1 MEQRKYQ
8 IQSWRQNRVALPKA
22 ATITG
27 VTELNS
33 EQGLYWLHVT
43 VDPEAKQVIRIVNAF
58 NNPEIGPTLIAM
70 KDGLFFW
77 DLGEI
82 PHNNL
87 IPEVVGVYELD
98 TPTA

>member
-1 MEQRKYQ
+1 MEQRRYQ

-27 VTELNS
+27 VTALDS

-43 VDPEAKQVIRIVNAF
+43 VDPTAKTWVRIINAY
-58 NNPEIGPTLIAM
+58 NNPEIGPTMVAM
-70 KDGLFFW
+70 VDSIYFW

-82 PHNNL
+82 PYNTT
-87 IPEVVGVYELD
+87 IPEVVGIYELD